1 MNISGVLGILAAVG
15 MFVTSLL
22 MTSGNKDIFFD
33 THGMFI
39 VFGGTLAA
47 CMLCFPLPTLFGL
60 FRIVFQKIIGKFTH
74 RHEQVIREVVDL
86 ARGYREN
93 AQFLSQAAQNIK
105 TPFLKEAVELTVR
118 GGITE
123 SEVDQILE
131 MRAST
136 LFLKYEEEASI
147 FKTMAKFPPAFGLMG
162 TTLGMISL
170 LSNMGNPD
178 SLKSLGPSM
187 AIGLVATLWGIAL
200 ANLVF
205 LPMAE
210 NLTKLTKDD
219 ELLRDIVIE
228 GIKLVRL
235 KKHPAVVEEFLK
247 SYLLPK
253 DREKMKRAA

>member
-1 MNISGVLGILAAVG
+1 MNFSGIFGLLAAAG
-15 MFVTSLL
+15 MFITALM
-22 MTSGNKDIFFD
+22 MTSGSKAIFFD

-47 CMLCFPLPTLFGL
+47 CLLCFPFSTLLNLG
-60 FRIVFQKIIGKFTH
+60 RVVFQKIIGKFSH

-86 ARGYREN
+86 SRGYREN
-93 AQFLSQAAQNIK
+93 SQYLQQAVGQIK
-105 TPFLKEAVELTVR
+105 TPFLKEAVELSVR
-118 GGITE
+118 GGISE

-131 MRAST
+131 MRAAT
-136 LFLKYEEEASI
+136 LFVKYEEEAGI

-170 LSNMGNPD
+170 LSNLGNPD
-178 SLKSLGPSM
+178 SMKSLGPSM

-219 ELLRDIVIE
+219 ELLRDIVLQ
-228 GIKLVRL
+228 GIKLVRM
-235 KKHPAVVEEFLK
+235 KKHPAVVEEYLK
-247 SYLLPK
+247 SFLLPK
-253 DREKMKRAA
+253 DREKMKKAA